1 MATQEQ
7 IDANRINAQKST
19 GPRTPEGKANS
30 RRNGLLHG
38 LTAKTCMLDGEDPN
52 GLTDLEDKIREKFK
66 PQDIDEDFLVERM
79 AKARYRYSRI
89 MPLEAGIFNIRLSVD
104 QAPKEIVEALSQEGQ
119 RAWAY
124 LRDANGGNA
133 LSKLARYETSLL
145 REYDRSRQELEKLQ
159 KIRAAK
165 PTPPPVAEEL
175 RREPDPPITPTKSAQ
190 PAKSTPPPTTQN
202 PSPSSARLGACARP
216 HSPKTAKRQRR
227 AFRSGLKYNRRRF

>member
-1 MATQEQ
+1 MATQSQ
-7 IDANRINAQKST
+7 IDANRRNAQKST

-79 AKARYRYSRI
+79 AKARCRYNRI

-104 QAPKEIVEALSQEGQ
+104 QAPKEVVEALSQEGQ

-133 LSKLARYETSLL
+133 LSKLARYETGLL

-159 KIRAAK
+159 KIRAAR
-165 PTPPPVAEEL
+165 PAPLPLSDEL
-175 RREPDPPITPTKSAQ
+175 RSEPDPPVSPIPPASSKPPQ
-190 PAKSTPPPTTQN
+190 PAASTPVPITQN
-202 PSPSSARLGACARP
+202 PPPSPAPSAEPTEPAQDC
-216 HSPKTAKRQRR
+216 
-227 AFRSGLKYNRRRF
+227 LKWVLVSH

>member
-1 MATQEQ
+1 MATQSQ
-7 IDANRINAQKST
+7 IDANRRNAQKST
-19 GPRTPEGKANS
+19 GPRTPEGKAKS

-38 LTAKTCMLDGEDPN
+38 LTAKTCMLDGEDPAE
-52 GLTDLEDKIREKFK
+52 LTNLVDRISEKYD
-66 PQDIDEDFLVERM
+66 PQDIDEDFYVERM
-79 AKARYRYSRI
+79 AKARCRYNRI
-89 MPLEAGIFNIRLSVD
+89 MPLEAGIFNIRLTVD
-104 QAPKEIVEALSQEGQ
+104 QAPKEVVAALSQEGQ

-190 PAKSTPPPTTQN
+190 PETRTPPPITQD
-202 PSPSSARLGACARP
+202 PSPSEAPADEPTIADF
-216 HSPKTAKRQRR
+216 QRTVD
-227 AFRSGLKYNRRRF
+227 RR

>member
-7 IDANRINAQKST
+7 IDANRLNAQKST
-19 GPRTPEGKANS
+19 GPRTPEGKARS

-38 LTAKTCMLDGEDPN
+38 LTAKTCMLDGEDPAE
-52 GLTDLEDKIREKFK
+52 LTNLVDRISEKYD
-66 PQDIDEDFLVERM
+66 PQDIDEDFYVERM
-79 AKARYRYSRI
+79 AKARCRYNRI
-89 MPLEAGIFNIRLSVD
+89 MPLEAGIFNIRLTVD
-104 QAPKEIVEALSQEGQ
+104 QAPKEVVEALSQEGQ

-133 LSKLARYETSLL
+133 LSKLARYETTLL

-175 RREPDPPITPTKSAQ
+175 RREPDPPVTPTKSAQ
-190 PAKSTPPPTTQN
+190 PATSTPPPTTQN
-202 PSPSSARLGACARP
+202 PSPFPESADDPTIADF
-216 HSPKTAKRQRR
+216 QRVVD
-227 AFRSGLKYNRRRF
+227 RR

>member
-1 MATQEQ
+1 MATQSQ
-7 IDANRINAQKST
+7 IDANRINAQKSS

-38 LTAKTCMLDGEDPN
+38 LTAKTCMLDDEDPQ
-52 GLTDLEDKIREKFK
+52 GLTDLEGALRDKYD
-66 PQDIDEDFLVERM
+66 PQDTEEDFLIERM
-79 AKARYRYSRI
+79 AKARCRYNRI
-89 MPLEAGIFNIRLSVD
+89 MPLEAAIFNIRLTVD
-104 QAPKEIVEALSQEGQ
+104 QAPKEVVAALSQEGQ

-165 PTPPPVAEEL
+165 PTPPPIADEL
-175 RREPDPPITPTKSAQ
+175 RREPDPPISPIKSAQ
-190 PAKSTPPPTTQN
+190 PEMSTPEPVIQN
-202 PSPSSARLGACARP
+202 PSPSAAP
-216 HSPKTAKRQRR
+216 SPEPAIPGSPAVVDSR
-227 AFRSGLKYNRRRF
+227 

>member
-1 MATQEQ
+1 MSSQSQ

-19 GPRTPEGKANS
+19 GPRTPEGKAKS

-38 LTAKTCMLDGEDPN
+38 LTAKTCMLDGEDPAE
-52 GLTDLEDKIREKFK
+52 LTDLVDKLSEKFN
-66 PQDIDEDFLVERM
+66 PQDTDEDFFIERM
-79 AKARYRYSRI
+79 AKARCRYNRI

-104 QAPKEIVEALSQEGQ
+104 QAPKEVVAALSQEGQ

-133 LSKLARYETSLL
+133 LSKLARYETGLL

-165 PTPPPVAEEL
+165 PVAEEL
-175 RREPDPPITPTKSAQ
+175 RREPDPPVTPTKSAQ
-190 PAKSTPPPTTQN
+190 PATSTPPPSTQN
-202 PSPSSARLGACARP
+202 PSPAASPSAEPAELAEDDLQWVLVS
-216 HSPKTAKRQRR
+216 H
-227 AFRSGLKYNRRRF
+227 

>member
-1 MATQEQ
+1 MATQSQ

-38 LTAKTCMLDGEDPN
+38 LTAKTCMLNDEDPAA
-52 GLTDLEDKIREKFK
+52 LTDLAERLGEKYN
-66 PQDIDEDFLVERM
+66 PQDIDEDFYVERM
-79 AKARYRYSRI
+79 AKARCRYNRI
-89 MPLEAGIFNIRLSVD
+89 MPLEAAIFNIRLTVD
-104 QAPKEIVEALSQEGQ
+104 QAPKEVVAALSQEGQ

-159 KIRAAK
+159 KIRAAR
-165 PTPPPVAEEL
+165 PAPPPVAEEL
-175 RREPDPPITPTKSAQ
+175 RREPDPPVSPVPPISSEPTQ
-190 PAKSTPPPTTQN
+190 PATSTPPPSTQDPA
-202 PSPSSARLGACARP
+202 PSVGAFERIVD
-216 HSPKTAKRQRR
+216 RR
-227 AFRSGLKYNRRRF
+227 

>member
-1 MATQEQ
+1 MSSQSQ

-19 GPRTPEGKANS
+19 GPRTPEGKARS

-38 LTAKTCMLDGEDPN
+38 LTAKTCMLDGEDPAS
-52 GLTDLEDKIREKFK
+52 LTDLVDKLSEKYL
-66 PQDIDEDFLVERM
+66 PQDTEEDFLVERM
-79 AKARYRYSRI
+79 AKARCRYNRI

-104 QAPKEIVEALSQEGQ
+104 QAPKEVVEALSQEGQ

-133 LSKLARYETSLL
+133 LTKLARYETTLL

-159 KIRAAK
+159 KIRAA
-165 PTPPPVAEEL
+165 EEL

-190 PAKSTPPPTTQN
+190 PATSTPPPSSPN
-202 PSPSSARLGACARP
+202 PAPSAAPSAEPDDELTLDDFQWVVDR
-216 HSPKTAKRQRR
+216 H
-227 AFRSGLKYNRRRF
+227 

>member
-1 MATQEQ
+1 MATQSQ

-19 GPRTPEGKANS
+19 GPRTPEGKAKS

-38 LTAKTCMLDGEDPN
+38 LTAKTCMLDGEDPAA
-52 GLTDLEDKIREKFK
+52 LTDLVDAISEKYD
-66 PQDIDEDFLVERM
+66 PQDIEEDFYVERM
-79 AKARYRYSRI
+79 AKARCRYNRI

-133 LSKLARYETSLL
+133 LSKLARYETGLL

-165 PTPPPVAEEL
+165 PAPPPFAEEL
-175 RREPDPPITPTKSAQ
+175 RREPDPPVTPTKSAQ
-190 PAKSTPPPTTQN
+190 PATSTPEPTIQN
-202 PSPSSARLGACARP
+202 PSPAA
-216 HSPKTAKRQRR
+216 SPAGETDDEPTIDDFQGIVDRR
-227 AFRSGLKYNRRRF
+227 